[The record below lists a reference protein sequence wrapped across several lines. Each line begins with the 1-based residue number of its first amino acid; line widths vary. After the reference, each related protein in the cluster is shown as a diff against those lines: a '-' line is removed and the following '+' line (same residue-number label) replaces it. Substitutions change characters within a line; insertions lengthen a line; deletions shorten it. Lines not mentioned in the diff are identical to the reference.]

1 MPRLK
6 PRLKQFLVVTDL
18 DATLLDST
26 YSWAAAEPALR
37 QLRAQGVPVV
47 LNSSKTLAEME
58 ALATALD
65 LNSPI
70 VAENG
75 GLVALPRG
83 NGHMPGCLLD
93 DSLAYSI
100 DIRGLPR
107 QTLLQAAHALRVGEG
122 YRFKGFADWSTAEL
136 AELTGLSAKQA
147 EASGNRL
154 ATEPILWEDTKVN
167 RLHFAKALARQGI
180 RMLRGGRFWHLMGDA
195 DKADGVQAVRAFYEA
210 KAPETAW
217 QVLALGDSANDTAML
232 EAADIAVVIPH
243 AEGPRIDPKGVRVVH
258 APYPASAGWNA
269 AILSILE
276 APGEPDTR
284 GAL

>member
-1 MPRLK
+1 MPRRKKL
-6 PRLKQFLVVTDL
+6 LVVTDL
-18 DATLLDST
+18 DATLLDHS

-37 QLRAQGVPVV
+37 RLRAQGVPVV

-58 ALATALD
+58 ALAAALD
-65 LNSPI
+65 LESPI

-75 GLVALPRG
+75 GLIALPHG
-83 NGHMPGCLLD
+83 SGQMP
-93 DSLAYSI
+93 DSVPEYSI
-100 DIRGLPR
+100 DIKGLPR
-107 QTLLQAAHALRVGEG
+107 QTLLRAAHALRAGEG
-122 YRFKGFADWSTAEL
+122 YRFKGFADWSAAEL

-154 ATEPILWEDTKVN
+154 ATEPILWEDTEAN
-167 RLHFAKALARQGI
+167 RLRFADALATQGI

-195 DKADGVQAVRAFYEA
+195 DKADGVQAVLAFYEE
-210 KAPETAW
+210 KEPDTDW
-217 QVLALGDSANDTAML
+217 QLLALGDSANDTEML

-269 AILSILE
+269 AILSILD
-276 APGEPDTR
+276 APGDPDAP
-284 GAL
+284 GDL